1 VPNVTY
7 ITDAEIDALPDDP
20 MDKFIEIERIVRER
34 YEATVRDLREDESAL
49 PLARRYMAIVL
60 PAAQEYEIES
70 ISGWSQPSIQNQSW
84 DTYNGFIAE
93 VDFYLTKLRL
103 RRAARSREHSIA
115 LDAATKVKLRHL
127 TGQLRGTIDKLDV
140 SVAKKDRLYKRL
152 ADFEWELDRTRT
164 RLQVFGSLLIEAAD
178 DFGEAAVK
186 LEPVVRGIER
196 ITAALSGARR
206 TEEATQGL
214 PAPKEKKRIEGPK
227 APVRKGNGGNFDRV
241 LDDEIPF

>member
-1 VPNVTY
+1 MTY

-20 MDKFIEIERIVRER
+20 MDKFIEIERIVRGR
-34 YEATVRDLREDESAL
+34 YEAAVRDLREDESAL

-70 ISGWSQPSIQNQSW
+70 ISGWSQPSIQNESW

-103 RRAARSREHSIA
+103 RRAAHSKEHSIA

-127 TGQLRGTIDKLDV
+127 TGQLRGTIDKLDI

-152 ADFEWELDRTRT
+152 ADFEWEIDRART

-186 LEPVVRGIER
+186 LDPVVRCIER

-206 TEEATQGL
+206 AEEATLGL

-227 APVRKGNGGNFDRV
+227 AGVRKGNFDRV